1 MVHVLSVKQEH
12 FIFGSTPQPGSW
24 FKLQSHVNDSKSSKA
39 LCRVRAGNA
48 QLGNRYKDKYGC
60 VQNWCPWCMDTDR
73 GVQVR
78 LSEAHLIFFMHLF
91 TASAQ
96 RRSFDIS
103 EFFSAVVERGVDS
116 LKLGLR
122 A

>member
-1 MVHVLSVKQEH
+1 
-12 FIFGSTPQPGSW
+12 
-24 FKLQSHVNDSKSSKA
+24 
-39 LCRVRAGNA
+39 
-48 QLGNRYKDKYGC
+48 
-60 VQNWCPWCMDTDR
+60 
-73 GVQVR
+73 
-78 LSEAHLIFFMHLF
+78 LIFFMHLF